1 MKFIFIIDVENMEEK
16 YIFKYR
22 KFSPIFADDL
32 KLNNKIDII
41 FIYIDP
47 QSIRQEFFNED

>member
-22 KFSPIFADDL
+22 EFFPVLADDL
-32 KLNNKIDII
+32 ELNNEIDII
-41 FIYIDP
+41 FIYTD
-47 QSIRQEFFNED
+47 S